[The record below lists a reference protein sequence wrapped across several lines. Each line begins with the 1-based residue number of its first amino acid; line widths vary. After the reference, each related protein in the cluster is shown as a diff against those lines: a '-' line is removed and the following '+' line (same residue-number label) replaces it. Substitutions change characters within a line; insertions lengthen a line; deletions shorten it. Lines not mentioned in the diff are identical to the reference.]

1 MGNEKSA
8 GTEILE
14 AVAKGIL
21 EQVGPDEEAYR
32 KKAAELL
39 ADLRTRSAAEG
50 TMSGSGASGL
60 FSFLGDNPT
69 HVGMELLMHARK
81 QHLAAQVQT
90 DVPIVSAVFTMSL
103 IWATG
108 HRLDNIIVPNAT
120 AEQSSLTFA
129 QLTREVAHA
138 ITNVLYGIYEQGV
151 EEVRKNDAYLMDAP
165 RFERLMDVL
174 QEFVDKQNDE
184 ERSKYAAIM
193 DRMRMLMQVMTEAD
207 LKVS

>member
-39 ADLRTRSAAEG
+39 ADLRTRSAEEG
-50 TMSGSGASGL
+50 TIPGSGASSL
-60 FSFLGDNPT
+60 FSFLRDNPT
-69 HVGMELLMHARK
+69 HVGLELLMHARK

-90 DVPIVSAVFTMSL
+90 DVPLVSAVFTMSL

-108 HRLDNIIVPNAT
+108 HRLDNIIVPGAT
-120 AEQSSLTFA
+120 ELQPLTFA
-129 QLTREVAHA
+129 QLVREVSHTIA
-138 ITNVLYGIYEQGV
+138 NVLHGIYEQGV

-165 RFERLMDVL
+165 RFEQLMDVL
-174 QEFVDKQNDE
+174 QEFVDKQSDE
-184 ERSKYAAIM
+184 ERPRYAAIM

-207 LKVS
+207 LSVS